1 MTMKKKIVLAFSG
14 GLDTSFCI
22 PYLLEQNYEV
32 HTLFVNTGG
41 TSSKEE
47 QVITQRAMELGS
59 TKHLNINVEKAL
71 WSEILTPLI
80 YSGALYQNKYPALCS
95 DRYLIVKESIKL
107 CQKLKTKY
115 IAHGCTGMGN
125 DQVRFD
131 LSIMAHGDYK
141 IITPIREIQ
150 NITQNVRGYEEEYL
164 KNKGFKV
171 SSLHKKYSVNE
182 NLMGATISGSEIDV
196 WEEPS
201 KESFV
206 LCKLPHQYPKQSKS
220 LTLKFLKG
228 KVVALNNKKIAGPD
242 LLRALNVLG
251 GSFGIG
257 RSVFASDTIIGLKG
271 RFVFEAP
278 GITILMAAHRALEEC
293 VLTDKQNTF
302 KASVGQEW
310 VNLVY
315 RGFFFEPLREN
326 LECFLL
332 DSQQTVSGEVVVVL
346 SPGKVE
352 SVAVHSKNILKSK
365 EGVYAQSAKWSEA
378 ESKGFIKL
386 IGQSTSTWSSIHYKK

>member
-1 MTMKKKIVLAFSG
+1 MNKKIVLAFSG

-41 TSSKEE
+41 ISVKEE
-47 QVITQRAMELGS
+47 RAITKRAVELGAK
-59 TKHLNINVEKAL
+59 KHLNINVEKSL
-71 WSEILTPLI
+71 WSEVLTPLI
-80 YSGALYQNKYPALCS
+80 YSGALYQNKYPVLCS

-107 CQKLKTKY
+107 CQKLKTKN

-131 LSIMAHGDYK
+131 LSIRAHGRFN

-150 NITQNVRGYEEEYL
+150 NIAKNVRAYEEDYL
-164 KNKGFKV
+164 KAKGFKV
-171 SSLHKKYSVNE
+171 PSLHKKYSVNE

-196 WEEPS
+196 WDEPS

-206 LCKLPHQYPKQSKS
+206 LCKQPHQYPKKPKS
-220 LTLKFLKG
+220 MKIKFSKG
-228 KVVALNNKKIAGPD
+228 KVVSFNDKKINGPD
-242 LLRALNVLG
+242 LLRDLNNIG

-278 GITILMAAHRALEEC
+278 GISILMSAHRALEES

-302 KASVGQEW
+302 KRAVGQEW

-326 LECFLL
+326 LESFLV
-332 DSQQTVSGEVVVVL
+332 DSQKNVTGEVLINL

-352 SVAVHSKNILKSK
+352 ALAVQSKNILKSQ
-365 EGVYAQSAKWSEA
+365 EGAYAQSATWSEA

>member
-1 MTMKKKIVLAFSG
+1 MNKKIVLAFSG

-22 PYLLEQNYEV
+22 PYLLEQDYEV

-41 TSSKEE
+41 TPVKEE
-47 QVITQRAMELGS
+47 KAITKRAMELGAK
-59 TKHLNINVEKAL
+59 KHLNIDVEKSL

-80 YSGALYQNKYPALCS
+80 QSGALYQNKYPVLCS

-107 CQKLKTKY
+107 CQKLNTKN

-131 LSIMAHGDYK
+131 LSIRAHGNYE

-150 NITQNVRGYEEEYL
+150 NLTKNVRAYEEEYL
-164 KNKGFKV
+164 KSKGFKV
-171 SSLHKKYSVNE
+171 PSLHKKYSVNE

-196 WEEPS
+196 WDEPS
-201 KESFV
+201 KDSFV
-206 LCKLPHQYPKQSKS
+206 LCKQPHQYPKKSKS
-220 LTLKFLKG
+220 LKIKFSKG
-228 KVVALNNKKIAGPD
+228 KVTSVNDQKIYGPD
-242 LLRALNVLG
+242 LLRELNKVG
-251 GSFGIG
+251 GSYGIG

-278 GITILMAAHRALEEC
+278 GISILQTAHRALEES
-293 VLTDKQNTF
+293 VLTDKQNVF
-302 KASVGQEW
+302 KAEVGQSW

-326 LECFLL
+326 LESFLT
-332 DSQQTVSGEVVVVL
+332 DSQKNVSGEVFLTL
-346 SPGKVE
+346 SPGKAE
-352 SVAVHSKNILKSK
+352 AVAVKSKNILKSQ
-365 EGVYAQSAKWSEA
+365 EGVYAQSATWSEA

>member
-1 MTMKKKIVLAFSG
+1 MNKKIVLAFSG

-41 TSSKEE
+41 ISVKEE
-47 QVITQRAMELGS
+47 RAITKRAVELGAK
-59 TKHLNINVEKAL
+59 KHLNINVEKSL
-71 WSEILTPLI
+71 WSEVLTPLI
-80 YSGALYQNKYPALCS
+80 YSGALYQNKYPVLCS

-107 CQKLKTKY
+107 CQKLKTKN

-131 LSIMAHGDYK
+131 LSIRAHGRFN

-150 NITQNVRGYEEEYL
+150 NIAKNVRAYEEDYL
-164 KNKGFKV
+164 KAKGFKV
-171 SSLHKKYSVNE
+171 PSLHKKYSVNE

-196 WEEPS
+196 WDEPS

-206 LCKLPHQYPKQSKS
+206 LCKQPHQYPKKPKS
-220 LTLKFLKG
+220 MKIKFSKG
-228 KVVALNNKKIAGPD
+228 KVVSFNDKKINGPD
-242 LLRALNVLG
+242 LLRDLNNIG

-278 GITILMAAHRALEEC
+278 GISILMSAHRALEES

-302 KASVGQEW
+302 KRAVGQEW

-326 LECFLL
+326 LESFLV
-332 DSQQTVSGEVVVVL
+332 DSQKNVTGEVLINL

-352 SVAVHSKNILKSK
+352 ALAVQSKNILKSQ
-365 EGVYAQSAKWSEA
+365 EGTYAQSATWSEA

>member
-1 MTMKKKIVLAFSG
+1 MNKKIVLAFSG

-41 TSSKEE
+41 ISIKEE
-47 QVITQRAMELGS
+47 RAITKRAMELGAK
-59 TKHLNINVEKAL
+59 KHLNINVEKSL
-71 WSEILTPLI
+71 WAEVLTPLI
-80 YSGALYQNKYPALCS
+80 YSGALYQNKYPVLCS

-107 CQKLKTKY
+107 CQKLKTKN

-131 LSIMAHGDYK
+131 LSIRAHGSFN

-150 NITQNVRGYEEEYL
+150 NITKNVRAYEEDYL
-164 KNKGFKV
+164 KAKGFKV
-171 SSLHKKYSVNE
+171 PSLHKKYSINE

-196 WEEPS
+196 WDEPS

-206 LCKLPHQYPKQSKS
+206 LCKQPHQYPKKSKAMKI
-220 LTLKFLKG
+220 KFSKG
-228 KVVALNNKKIAGPD
+228 KVVSLNGKKIYGPD
-242 LLRALNVLG
+242 LLRDLNNIG

-278 GITILMAAHRALEEC
+278 GISILMSAHRALEES

-302 KASVGQEW
+302 KRAVGQEW

-326 LECFLL
+326 LEAFLV
-332 DSQQTVSGEVVVVL
+332 DSQKNVTGEVLINL

-352 SVAVHSKNILKSK
+352 ALAVQSKNILKSQ
-365 EGVYAQSAKWSEA
+365 EGAYAQSATWSEA

>member
-1 MTMKKKIVLAFSG
+1 MKKKIVLAFSG

-41 TSSKEE
+41 TFSKEE
-47 QVITQRAMELGS
+47 QAITQRAMELGS

-201 KESFV
+201 KDSFV

-315 RGFFFEPLREN
+315 R
-326 LECFLL
+326 
-332 DSQQTVSGEVVVVL
+332 
-346 SPGKVE
+346 
-352 SVAVHSKNILKSK
+352 
-365 EGVYAQSAKWSEA
+365 
-378 ESKGFIKL
+378 
-386 IGQSTSTWSSIHYKK
+386 